1 MNRLVVAGGVMVIEV
16 ATHAVFA
23 GTQSSATWWSIA
35 IPTLLGAGPSVYK
48 AADACGEA
56 SLRGKVSNGQGR
68 RLFLSSYGLGGN
80 AGR

>member
-48 AADACGEA
+48 AADACFRLMVEGGAAA
-56 SLRGKVSNGQGR
+56 SS
-68 RLFLSSYGLGGN
+68 
-80 AGR
+80 A